1 MQEHPIESLMEIA
14 MNNIKGLVD
23 VNTIIGEPI
32 ELKNNVCIIP
42 ISKVAFGFAAGGSE
56 FTNESVEEYNRR
68 DKDEE
73 IKYKNPF
80 GGGSGAGVGIT
91 PVAFLIVQEDN
102 VKLIPVEHCGAI
114 DKIADY
120 IPDIINKIE
129 EFFNNK
135 KKNKNEE
142 EVFSIQ
148 NNDEI
153 KSDSYVDDIYEDE

>member
-1 MQEHPIESLMEIA
+1 

-56 FTNESVEEYNRR
+56 FTNESVEEYNR
-68 DKDEE
+68 KENDEE

-91 PVAFLIVQEDN
+91 PVAFLIAQEGT
-102 VKLIPVEHCGAI
+102 VKIMPVEHCGAI
-114 DKIADY
+114 DRIADY
-120 IPDIINKIE
+120 IPDVINKINQ
-129 EFFNNK
+129 FLDNK
-135 KKNKNEE
+135 KNSKTEE
-142 EVFSIQ
+142 NIPSKHNSV
-148 NNDEI
+148 DI
-153 KSDSYVDDIYEDE
+153 KSDSYADDMYEDE